1 MATNIPPHNLGEIV
15 NACILL
21 LDNPDVDDNSI
32 REIIL
37 GPDFPTGGLIIGGMG
52 VKTSFENGR
61 GSIVLRGVTNIEN
74 TSKDRVA
81 IVIKEIPYQ
90 INKSRLVEQIADCVR
105 AKKIEGISDLR
116 DESDKDGVRVVIEL
130 KRDATPEVVLNQLHK
145 YTSLQTSF
153 GANVLALKNGM
164 PTQLG
169 TKFLKLYRL

>member
-1 MATNIPPHNLGEIV
+1 M
-15 NACILL
+15 
-21 LDNPDVDDNSI
+21 
-32 REIIL
+32 
-37 GPDFPTGGLIIGGMG
+37 
-52 VKTSFENGR
+52 
-61 GSIVLRGVTNIEN
+61 RGVTNIEN
-74 TSKDRVA
+74 TSKDRAA

-145 YTSLQTSF
+145 FTSLQTSF
-153 GANVLALKNGM
+153 GSNILALKNGM

-169 TKFLKLYRL
+169 TEKFLKLL

>member
-1 MATNIPPHNLGEIV
+1 
-15 NACILL
+15 
-21 LDNPDVDDNSI
+21 
-32 REIIL
+32 
-37 GPDFPTGGLIIGGMG
+37 MG

-61 GSIVLRGVTNIEN
+61 GPIVLRGVTNIEN

-130 KRDATPEVVLNQLHK
+130 KRDATPEVVLNQPIHLFR
-145 YTSLQTSF
+145 Q
-153 GANVLALKNGM
+153 VLEQM
-164 PTQLG
+164 
-169 TKFLKLYRL
+169 Y